1 MSVFRSRNV
10 VRLVSVLALPLV
22 VGLAGCKP
30 EAPSAASAASSPSA
44 PAGLVVP
51 EKQQA
56 EKLNAYVVAYNKL
69 LQWHSFGKILR
80 EYQRANPKIAKAGAA
95 LDSYSF
101 GGGDVDDALR
111 AFDKAMAMTQPLPE
125 LDEPGKAL
133 KAALEAVNP
142 LIKEART
149 YESTKEDL
157 SDKGA
162 KARQMDA
169 PLVAAL
175 AAANK
180 ATAAFGTALSAQTLK
195 RDEAELA
202 TLKPGTVGF
211 HKLKVSLETR
221 KLASAVKLA
230 LDDKQNVS
238 GIDAALQAV
247 SAANTELGTLRKDPK
262 AAPAWDPVC
271 AMYKDKIDSLIG
283 GTRTL
288 VSAMNDASG
297 KGVPD
302 AAKQWFDMRNKAVDA
317 SNSCGD

>member
-1 MSVFRSRNV
+1 MTAFRTRDV
-10 VRLVSVLALPLV
+10 ARFVAVLALPLTV
-22 VGLAGCKP
+22 VLTGCKP
-30 EAPSAASAASSPSA
+30 ETPTTPTVPSAAAS
-44 PAGLVVP
+44 LMVP
-51 EKQQA
+51 EKQQV

-69 LQWHSFGKILR
+69 LQWHNFGKIER
-80 EYQRANPKIAKAGAA
+80 DYKRANPKIAKAGAP

-149 YESTKEDL
+149 YESTKEYL

-175 AAANK
+175 EAAHK
-180 ATAAFGTALSAQTLK
+180 ATVAFGAALSAQTLK
-195 RDEAELA
+195 RDETELA

-230 LDDKQNVS
+230 LDDKQNVPAV
-238 GIDAALQAV
+238 DAALQAV

-288 VSAMNDASG
+288 VAAIKDGSG
-297 KGVPD
+297 KGVGE
-302 AAKQWFDMRNKAVDA
+302 AATQWFDMRNKAVDA
-317 SNSCGD
+317 SNSCGS

>member
-1 MSVFRSRNV
+1 MTAFRTQNAA
-10 VRLVSVLALPLV
+10 RLVAVLALPLTV
-22 VGLAGCKP
+22 VLAGCKP
-30 EAPSAASAASSPSA
+30 DAPASSAAPTAAS
-44 PAGLVVP
+44 GLVVP
-51 EKQQA
+51 EKQQV
-56 EKLNAYVVAYNKL
+56 EKLNAYVMAYNKL

-80 EYQRANPKIAKAGAA
+80 DYQRANPKIAKAGAP

-101 GGGDVDDALR
+101 GGGDVDAALR
-111 AFDKAMAMTQPLPE
+111 AFEKAMAMTQSLPE

-149 YESTKEDL
+149 YESTKEYL

-162 KARQMDA
+162 KARQMDG

-175 AAANK
+175 SAANK
-180 ATAAFGTALSAQTLK
+180 ATVAFGTALSAQTLK

-221 KLASAVKLA
+221 KLATAVKAA
-230 LDDKQNVS
+230 LDDKQNVPA
-238 GIDAALQAV
+238 IDTALQAV

-262 AAPAWDPVC
+262 APPAWDPVC

-288 VSAMNDASG
+288 VAAMKDGSG
-297 KGVPD
+297 KSVGE
-302 AAKQWFDMRNKAVDA
+302 AASQWFDMRNSAVDA
-317 SNSCGD
+317 SNNCGG